1 MSYGIG
7 SQDTSA
13 FALHSAG
20 MRYWDLPKRTG
31 DARGMDG
38 VDPDVDPHAQRTARQ
53 FVDFSPGPATGV
65 LMWSLPPGKAPCRCP
80 DTCVIPAP
88 RSLSAGQAACSG
100 VKSAGVVCDGC
111 RVIFCGSGAERRDV
125 DLLGVGGVGVG
136 GDGSQPAAGE
146 EVEAEV
152 AAAFGPF
159 VVLFGQDGADE
170 AGQGGAVGEDPDDV

>member
-38 VDPDVDPHAQRTARQ
+38 VDPDVDPHAQRTPRQ
-53 FVDFSPGPATGV
+53 VVDFSPGPATGV

-100 VKSAGVVCDGC
+100 CAPGRGTGSAASDG
-111 RVIFCGSGAERRDV
+111 EQ
-125 DLLGVGGVGVG
+125 DLGCLRHPP
-136 GDGSQPAAGE
+136 SQ
-146 EVEAEV
+146 
-152 AAAFGPF
+152 
-159 VVLFGQDGADE
+159 ADN
-170 AGQGGAVGEDPDDV
+170 ASSILVTRSTRKPQ